1 MEPAQQTR
9 KHSAALRLRV
19 PDNSPSPPPDSSIVL
34 YIDPHCACRHVSELA
49 DIYDLP
55 RTNNRFHQGLL
66 LRLTPGGLELCR
78 PDDPELAGGLR
89 VDFEAPRF
97 RRRWLHPGRELLVRA
112 AKVHRH
118 AAPLIIDATAGLGRD
133 AFLLAAAGYR
143 VHLFERHPIIAALL
157 GDGLQRA
164 ARSPQ
169 IAAITARMHLTVGD
183 VVDFFSTINEQPEVI
198 YLDPMFPER
207 SKSAKVKQELR
218 LLQLLP
224 DHKDDAEQLLQAAL
238 ALQAK
243 KVVVKR
249 PLKGPFLLTLPPTY
263 SLRGK
268 AVRFDIYVGAI
279 QSVPPL

>member
-1 MEPAQQTR
+1 M
-9 KHSAALRLRV
+9 KLRT
-19 PDNSPSPPPDSSIVL
+19 PHTTPSPPPDSSIAL
-34 YIDPHCACRHVSELA
+34 YIDPHCTAQQVGDLA
-49 DIYDLP
+49 GICYLP

-89 VDFEAPRF
+89 VDFAAPRF
-97 RRRWLHPGRELLVRA
+97 RRRWLFPGKELVVRA

-143 VHLFERHPIIAALL
+143 VHLFERNPIIAALL
-157 GDGLQRA
+157 RDGLQRA

-169 IAAITARMHLTVGD
+169 IAAITARMHVTVSD
-183 VVDFFSTINEQPEVI
+183 VVDFFSTTNQRPEVI

-207 SKSAKVKQELR
+207 SKTAKVKQELR
-218 LLQLLP
+218 LLQLL
-224 DHKDDAEQLLQAAL
+224 HVQENDAEHLLRAAL
-238 ALQAK
+238 TLQAK

-249 PLKGPFLLTLPPTY
+249 PLKGPCLLTLPPTY
-263 SLRGK
+263 SLKGK

-279 QSVPPL
+279 QGVPPL